1 MPYPLTARN
10 CLAYSKGARTIL
22 AQSEVKQMPLI
33 KQLRAAQGLSQR
45 DLARRVGCSGA
56 HISDVEN
63 GREMPSLRLLHRIAQ
78 ELNVPDTAL
87 LADISEHKDSLAQNA
102 PHGVLSEAK

>member
-1 MPYPLTARN
+1 
-10 CLAYSKGARTIL
+10 
-22 AQSEVKQMPLI
+22 MPLI

-63 GREMPSLRLLHRIAQ
+63 GREMPSLRLLSRIAH

-87 LADISEHKDSLAQNA
+87 LADISEYRNSLAQNA
-102 PHGVLSEAK
+102 PRGASVASKAAK